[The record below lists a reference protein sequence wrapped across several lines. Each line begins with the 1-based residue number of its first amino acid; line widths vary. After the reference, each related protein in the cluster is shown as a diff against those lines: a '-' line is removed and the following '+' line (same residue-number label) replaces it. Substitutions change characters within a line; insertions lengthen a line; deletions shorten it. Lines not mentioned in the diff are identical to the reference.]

1 MNYREGKMMNE
12 HMENFSLYIGQVIRK
27 LRKKQG
33 LSLIQAGERVDLS
46 MSYYSRIELGEYPT
60 LSIRRYLQI
69 AESLNV
75 TLTELVAEAEKIYI
89 QKLNE
94 QNEKSNR
101 INTILMIHSSYH
113 LLKSNDDAYRFV
125 HLFIKRFL

>member
-1 MNYREGKMMNE
+1 MNE

-69 AESLNV
+69 AESLNI

-94 QNEKSNR
+94 QNEKLNR
-101 INTILMIHSSYH
+101 INTILIIHSSYH
-113 LLKSNDDAYRFV
+113 LLNSNDDAYRFV

>member
-1 MNYREGKMMNE
+1 MMNE

-69 AESLNV
+69 AESLNI

-113 LLKSNDDAYRFV
+113 LLNSNDDAYRFV

>member
-12 HMENFSLYIGQVIRK
+12 HMEKFSLYIGQVIRK

-33 LSLIQAGERVDLS
+33 LSLTQAGERVDLS
-46 MSYYSRIELGEYPT
+46 KSYYSRIELGEYPT

-69 AESLNV
+69 AESYNI
-75 TLTELVAEAEKIYI
+75 TLTELVAEAEKIYY

-94 QNEKSNR
+94 QNEKLNR
-101 INTILMIHSSYH
+101 INTILINHSSYH
-113 LLKSNDDAYRFV
+113 LLNLNDDAYRFV
-125 HLFIKRFL
+125 YIFIKRIL

>member
-1 MNYREGKMMNE
+1 MNE

-27 LRKKQG
+27 LRKKEG
-33 LSLIQAGERVDLS
+33 LSLTQAGERVDLS
-46 MSYYSRIELGEYPT
+46 KSYYSRIELGEYPT

-69 AESLNV
+69 AESYNI

-113 LLKSNDDAYRFV
+113 LFKSNDDAYRFV

>member
-1 MNYREGKMMNE
+1 MNE

-33 LSLIQAGERVDLS
+33 LSLAQAGERVDLS

-69 AESLNV
+69 AESFNI
-75 TLTELVAEAEKIYI
+75 TLTELVAEAEKMYI

-113 LLKSNDDAYRFV
+113 LLNSNDDAYRFV

>member
-1 MNYREGKMMNE
+1 MNE
-12 HMENFSLYIGQVIRK
+12 HMEKFSLYIGQVIRK
-27 LRKKQG
+27 LRKKEG
-33 LSLIQAGERVDLS
+33 LSLIEAGERVDLS

-69 AESLNV
+69 AESLNI

-94 QNEKSNR
+94 QNEKLNR
-101 INTILMIHSSYH
+101 INTILIIHSSYH
-113 LLKSNDDAYRFV
+113 LLNSNDDAYRFV

>member
-1 MNYREGKMMNE
+1 MMNE

-69 AESLNV
+69 AESLNI
-75 TLTELVAEAEKIYI
+75 TLTELVAEAEKIYY

-94 QNEKSNR
+94 QNEMLNR
-101 INTILMIHSSYH
+101 INTILISPSSYH
-113 LLKSNDDAYRFV
+113 LLNLNDDAYRFV
-125 HLFIKRFL
+125 YIFIKRLLSPI

>member
-1 MNYREGKMMNE
+1 MMNE

-27 LRKKQG
+27 LRKKEG
-33 LSLIQAGERVDLS
+33 LSLTQAGERVDLS
-46 MSYYSRIELGEYPT
+46 KSYYSRIELGEYPT

-69 AESLNV
+69 AESYNI

-113 LLKSNDDAYRFV
+113 LFKSNDDAYRFV